1 MEILDAY
8 KALADES
15 RLRLVHIL
23 SQGYFNVQE
32 LTSILGISQPTISHH
47 LKVLQAAGITTSY
60 KEGTWTY
67 HKLQPVSA
75 GSLAPAV
82 AHNFIELAGSSARN
96 GHTALFSHDKESIAE
111 ILARRRDASHRY
123 FESVASTWRDIR
135 RESQDETAYF
145 AELAALIP
153 TEATLLEL
161 GCGSG
166 ALLEA
171 LLPRS
176 GKTIGVDY
184 SRAMLDE
191 AKRNLG
197 ERAGSVELRLGELEH
212 LPLADHSVD
221 VAVACMVLHHIARPA
236 EVLAEAARVVRSG
249 GRLVVV
255 DLVHHTNEYMR
266 ERFADLWLGFE
277 PGDITTWLKNAG
289 LSSPHTKILGE
300 RQEVFIVST
309 LKP

>member
-1 MEILDAY
+1 MELLDAY

-32 LTSILGISQPTISHH
+32 LTSILRISQPTISHH
-47 LKVLQAAGITTSY
+47 LKVLQSAGITTSY

-67 HKLQPVSA
+67 HKLVNA
-75 GSLAPAV
+75 NVESLAPAV
-82 AHNFIELAGSSARN
+82 AYNFLELAASSTKN
-96 GHTALFSHDKESIAE
+96 GHTVLFAQDKDAITE

-123 FESVASTWRDIR
+123 FESVASSWKEIR
-135 RESQDETAYF
+135 REAQGNTAYF
-145 AELAALIP
+145 SELEALIP
-153 TEATLLEL
+153 SKATLLEL

-166 ALLEA
+166 ALLDA

-197 ERAGSVELRLGELEH
+197 EKSSGVELRLGELEH
-212 LPLADHSVD
+212 LPLADNSID
-221 VAVACMVLHHIARPA
+221 IAVACMVLHHIAQP
-236 EVLAEAARVVRSG
+236 EKVLAEAARVVKG
-249 GRLVVV
+249 GGSLVVV

-277 PGDITTWLKNAG
+277 PIDIETSLKAVG
-289 LSSPHTKILGE
+289 FKTPRTKILGD
-300 RQEVFIVST
+300 RKEVFIVST

>member
-1 MEILDAY
+1 MELLEAY

-15 RLRLVHIL
+15 RLRLIHIL
-23 SQGYFNVQE
+23 SDGYFNVQE

-47 LKVLQAAGITTSY
+47 LKVLQGAGITSSY

-67 HKLQPVSA
+67 HKLMGNEA
-75 GSLAPAV
+75 GTPAPAV
-82 AHNFIELAGSSARN
+82 AHNFLKLAASSSMN
-96 GHTALFSHDKESIAE
+96 GHTAIFARDKAAIGE

-123 FESVASTWRDIR
+123 FESVASNWKEIR
-135 RESQDETAYF
+135 REAQGDTAYF
-145 AELAALIP
+145 SELESLIP
-153 TEATLLEL
+153 PSATLLEL

-171 LLPRS
+171 LLPRD

-197 ERAGSVELRLGELEH
+197 EKASGVELRLGELEH
-212 LPLADHSVD
+212 LPLADESVD
-221 VAVACMVLHHIARPA
+221 VAVACMVLHHIAQPKN
-236 EVLAEAARVVRSG
+236 VILEAARVLKRG
-249 GRLVVV
+249 GHLIIV
-255 DLVHHTNEYMR
+255 DLMRHTNEYMR

-277 PGDITTWLKNAG
+277 LPEIERWLTASR
-289 LSSPHTKILGE
+289 LSSPNAKILGE
-300 RQEVFIVST
+300 RKEVFIVST